1 MIQCGQ
7 QLAEPIPLL
16 LERFKGRTKCDKLS
30 VKSSPAEDREKEIHE
45 KWGNTFWRSTE
56 MDEAQVEESGVSTRQ
71 NDRSL
76 NVDSTEAMGEKL
88 GPRKEPTGTSSPKTE
103 TRSPQSSMQC

>member
-1 MIQCGQ
+1 
-7 QLAEPIPLL
+7 
-16 LERFKGRTKCDKLS
+16 
-30 VKSSPAEDREKEIHE
+30 
-45 KWGNTFWRSTE
+45 